1 LYVRPDDAPPSVSET
16 DSAQTT
22 GAVAG
27 HAERWLVEAVFTVD
41 APRDASQARKL
52 TANGPF
58 SIAAGNASDLSLP
71 LKNL

>member
-1 LYVRPDDAPPSVSET
+1 
-16 DSAQTT
+16 
-22 GAVAG
+22 
-27 HAERWLVEAVFTVD
+27 VEAVFTVD